1 MAAIAVRY
9 PEFCRKFALISA
21 ICERIRRGSA
31 TVTEEDMT
39 RAILLTEYYSKHA
52 ERAFSVMKDISL
64 PTEAQRVLR
73 AITRNQLREFSL
85 RDIERTTGM
94 TAAEAESGIDL
105 LASRN
110 YVRKKKDQAA
120 HEGAGRKASAT
131 YETNPETF

>member
-110 YVRKKKDQAA
+110 CAA
-120 HEGAGRKASAT
+120 LFSIWL
-131 YETNPETF
+131 YN